1 MSNVISASFHAFM
14 PINGTYVLKM
24 DQSFYLDFL
33 TSFFV
38 YSLTAAQNF
47 HLPPLPEH
55 VSLAPLFQSHWL
67 HSPCISPLA

>member
-1 MSNVISASFHAFM
+1 MSNVISATFHAFM

-24 DQSFYLDFL
+24 DQSFYLGFL
-33 TSFFV
+33 TSFFA
-38 YSLTAAQNF
+38 YSLTEAQNF

-55 VSLAPLFQSHWL
+55 VFLAHLFQSHWL